1 MKDNNSYYS
10 RSTLATKLGVT
21 LKELTHT
28 LIEAGWLQHKSE
40 GQQKKGKQKVWCLTN
55 KGEFEGGIYRES
67 QKFGQYIVWPQSIL
81 SHDVIKS
88 LQETTISA
96 SSISASFDI
105 SAITLNKLFSDLGWI
120 KAKDKGWNVTD
131 RGAKHGGIQ
140 QASDE
145 TGIPYV
151 VWLRRI
157 IENTQLQSHI
167 GAYKGQK
174 SSTPQRKIDGV
185 SHFQLLSGL
194 WVDNL
199 SDLAIGNYLYICGIT
214 FSYQRTIALCDQSE
228 VVVGFYLP
236 SHAVAILVSRNNI
249 NPSELKQQVDQELLI
264 EKSDLVNVRLSEA
277 EVSEVEKILPKRLL
291 AAGLS
296 LY

>member
-40 GQQKKGKQKVWCLTN
+40 GQQKGKQKVWCLTN

-105 SAITLNKLFSDLGWI
+105 SAITLNKLFSD
-120 KAKDKGWNVTD
+120 K
-131 RGAKHGGIQ
+131 
-140 QASDE
+140 
-145 TGIPYV
+145 
-151 VWLRRI
+151 
-157 IENTQLQSHI
+157 
-167 GAYKGQK
+167 
-174 SSTPQRKIDGV
+174 
-185 SHFQLLSGL
+185 
-194 WVDNL
+194 
-199 SDLAIGNYLYICGIT
+199 
-214 FSYQRTIALCDQSE
+214 
-228 VVVGFYLP
+228 
-236 SHAVAILVSRNNI
+236 
-249 NPSELKQQVDQELLI
+249 
-264 EKSDLVNVRLSEA
+264 
-277 EVSEVEKILPKRLL
+277 
-291 AAGLS
+291 
-296 LY
+296 